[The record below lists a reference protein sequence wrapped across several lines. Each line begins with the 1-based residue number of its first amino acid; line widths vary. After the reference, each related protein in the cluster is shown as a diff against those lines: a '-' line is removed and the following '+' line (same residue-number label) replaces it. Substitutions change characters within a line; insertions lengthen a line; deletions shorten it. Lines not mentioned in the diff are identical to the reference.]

1 MGDGSPTRVAS
12 SPGFVQSLS
21 NPKYVKK
28 VLNIRVCKYL
38 GCSIGQSV
46 DKFWIFLSNLCPKP
60 INLDR
65 ISTSVRQRLDRP
77 CTIFTIGQTLDR
89 IQTDIGQRLDFMSKV
104 CPTAVQPPIVKEDL
118 RTCEFVLLESY
129 WSNQFAGTSLSM
141 VLGRSWAQDW
151 KIPRAHYPSWWLET
165 CVNNKIN
172 DNLSRKQ
179 TKYN

>member
-46 DKFWIFLSNLCPKP
+46 DKCWIFLSNLCPKP

-104 CPTAVQPPIVKEDL
+104 CPTAVQPPIVKEDRKSMGLCFARGLCNVSDQNVIVRLWHRIKIWQPFQPDFTSTLAL
-118 RTCEFVLLESY
+118 R
-129 WSNQFAGTSLSM
+129 A
-141 VLGRSWAQDW
+141 
-151 KIPRAHYPSWWLET
+151 
-165 CVNNKIN
+165 
-172 DNLSRKQ
+172 
-179 TKYN
+179 